1 MHGMRW
7 GPSIITV
14 LFISGCATVTYES
27 TRPASVVSKC
37 IAEGWKKSP
46 ESGHMLPISLTKSE
60 QYYFV
65 GVELGGG
72 WYSLP
77 SGTKHPSYPVWAEV
91 SESPSGSVTEYHRAY
106 QITHKRIDRVVQECQ
121 EWEQGS
127 H

>member
-1 MHGMRW
+1 MQGTRW
-7 GPSIITV
+7 VPLIIAV
-14 LFISGCATVTYES
+14 LLVSGCATVTYKS

-46 ESGHMLPISLTKSE
+46 KSGYMAPVSLTKFE

-91 SESPSGSVTEYHRAY
+91 RDSASGSVTEYHRAY

-121 EWEQGS
+121 KWE
-127 H
+127 